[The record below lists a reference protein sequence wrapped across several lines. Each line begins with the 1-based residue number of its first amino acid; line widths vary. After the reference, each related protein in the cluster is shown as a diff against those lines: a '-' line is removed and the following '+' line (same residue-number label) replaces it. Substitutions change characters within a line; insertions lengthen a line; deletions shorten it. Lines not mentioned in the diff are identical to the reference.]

1 MSDHEG
7 PTQRPA
13 GGTNGGHPNAD
24 FGPTTR
30 TTSAKTPKP
39 RFFDKYLPDAWA
51 NRRLRNRRRIAAM
64 SRPRRIGRRF
74 GVVGTWM
81 LAGLALLMVV
91 SAFAVYRLSDVPR
104 QESINN
110 QLVTIEYSDG
120 SVLAQSG
127 TNRTLVTLDQVSKN
141 VQWAVIAAEDRNFY
155 SEPGV
160 SISGIG
166 RAVLN
171 DIKGGDTQGGS
182 GLTQQYVK
190 NAYLNSDRTL
200 SRKLREIAISVK
212 LARNYTKDEILEYY
226 LNTVYFG
233 RGAWGVEAAAK
244 AYFNT
249 TAANLNVAQSALLA
263 AVLRAPTYYD
273 PANNPTESKARWD
286 YVIEG
291 LVETK
296 HLDTQTA
303 AATKFPATVPPSD
316 KTFSGPNALIAQA
329 VTEEVEAHGLSAEQV
344 QAGGLVIK
352 TTIDKNA
359 QAAAVK
365 AINTTFSHL
374 TAKQKNMKN
383 ALVAINPANG
393 GVLAY
398 YGGPNGTDY
407 AGAQD
412 SYDWAGQGL
421 RPPGST
427 FKPIVLAT
435 QLSQTLAGTAT
446 PPVAINSIVN
456 GSYKVVIPGA
466 GVTIKN
472 DPSDQYKSSP
482 QIPVATAMK
491 YSLNTTFDLM
501 ANNIGPD
508 KVAETAHNLGVAR
521 TVGSTN
527 TLQDPNGTTNFGIGI
542 GDYPVRP
549 IDMAASY
556 ATLAGGGK
564 ANSPYFVT
572 SVTDLAGNTLYK
584 HSSNATQAV
593 DSKVANDVTM
603 TLEPIASYSGFA
615 LSDGRPSAA
624 KTGTEGNNRGVKGL
638 DNSDAWTV
646 GYTPQVSAAVWVG
659 SGDSGSIYNSAGNP
673 EYGSDL
679 PGKTWKAFMDT
690 YLQGKPKLP
699 LASTQ
704 QISESGAI
712 PASTPTPTPAPSTTP
727 SVSPTPTPATRA
739 TPTPVPTQEP
749 VVTPTP
755 KPAATPKPT
764 PQPTPTPAGPT
775 GAQQTVGAGG

>member
-1 MSDHEG
+1 MTDHEG
-7 PTQRPA
+7 PSNRPA
-13 GGTNGGHPNAD
+13 GSGGGASSE

-30 TTSAKTPKP
+30 TASAKTPKP

-51 NRRLRNRRRIAAM
+51 ARRLRKRRRIAAM
-64 SRPRRIGRRF
+64 SRPKRVGRRF
-74 GVVGTWM
+74 GVIGTWL

-91 SAFAVYRLSDVPR
+91 SVFAVYRLSDVPR

-249 TAANLNVAQSALLA
+249 TAAKLNVAQSALLA
-263 AVLRAPTYYD
+263 AVLRSPTYYD

-296 HLDTQTA
+296 HLDTETA
-303 AATKFPATVPPSD
+303 AATKFPATIPPSD
-316 KTFSGPNALIAQA
+316 MTFSGPNALIARA
-329 VTEEVEAHGLSAEQV
+329 VTAEVEAHGLSAEQV
-344 QAGGLVIK
+344 QAGGLIIK
-352 TTIDKNA
+352 TTIDRNA
-359 QAAAVK
+359 QAAAQR
-365 AINTTFSHL
+365 AITTTFSKL

-383 ALVAINPANG
+383 ALVAINPSDG
-393 GVLAY
+393 GVIAY

-407 AGAQD
+407 AGQPD
-412 SYDWAGQGL
+412 TFDYAGDGV

-427 FKPIVLAT
+427 FKPFVLAT
-435 QLSQTLAGTAT
+435 ALSQTLNGTGN
-446 PPVAINSIVN
+446 PPTAINSLVN
-456 GSYKVVIPGA
+456 GSFAAEIPGT
-466 GVTIKN
+466 GVTIHN
-472 DPSDQYKSSP
+472 DPGDKTKSRAL
-482 QIPVATAMK
+482 IPVATAMK

-501 ANNIGPD
+501 ANSAGPD
-508 KVAETAHNLGVAR
+508 KVAETAYNLGVAR
-521 TVGSTN
+521 TLGGKN
-527 TLQDPNGTTNFGIGI
+527 TLQEPDGSTNFGIGI
-542 GDYPVRP
+542 GGYPVRP
-549 IDMAASY
+549 IDMAAGY
-556 ATLAGGGK
+556 ATLANAGK
-564 ANSPYFVT
+564 ANSPYLVT

-584 HSSNATQAV
+584 HTASTTQGV
-593 DSKVANDVTM
+593 DAKVANDVTM
-603 TLEPIASYSGFA
+603 TLEPIASYSGFGLA
-615 LSDGRPSAA
+615 DGRASAA
-624 KTGTEGNNRGVKGL
+624 KTGTEGNNKGVGGT

-659 SGDSGSIYNSAGNP
+659 SGDNSSIFNAAGKP

-679 PGKTWKAFMDT
+679 PGKTWKAFMDA
-690 YLQGKPKLP
+690 YLKGKPKLP
-699 LASTQ
+699 LASKQ
-704 QISESGAI
+704 EISENGAI

-727 SVSPTPTPATRA
+727 SSTPSPTPATRS
-739 TPTPVPTQEP
+739 TPTPVPTQQP

-755 KPAATPKPT
+755 KPVVTPKPKPT
-764 PQPTPTPAGPT
+764 PQPTPTPAVPT
-775 GAQQTVGAGG
+775 GAQQTAAVGG